1 MSSSNCAPSQ
11 LTDADLIAHVETLA
25 HRERTATVDLIASL
39 AEFDARSLYLGQG
52 CSSLFIY
59 CTEVLHLSEHAAYG
73 RIAAARTVRRFPLV
87 LELLRD
93 GDITLTTVGLLGPHL
108 RSENHVE
115 LLAAARHKSK
125 REVELLVAA
134 IRPQPPAEA
143 TIRRLPHA
151 RIVDA
156 LRRAEA
162 YFTDPRIWEVAGPD
176 GVAGAGEIIDSFA
189 GNDPVQSHR
198 GPSTG
203 SRGDTVASAANDR
216 AVGRERSNSGTQDAA
231 PEHAASNGEPY
242 RFAGADPA
250 DSQTA
255 DGDRTRDPSA
265 GSSNGSRAFVAPE
278 SPERYRIQFTA
289 SQQTYDKLRR
299 AQDLLRHVIPDGNP
313 SEVLER
319 ALTLLVEHLERT
331 RLAATKQPRQVP
343 AEVTAPGRA
352 RRIPA
357 TVKRQVWARDG
368 GRCAFVGAR
377 GRCTARGF
385 LEFHH
390 VVPYAAG
397 GEASVENIQLRCR
410 AHNAYEARQYYGPER
425 AAARR
430 RDGRADNPQA
440 PSARQS
446 KLPASTPSN
455 RPARPPSKPPPR

>member
-1 MSSSNCAPSQ
+1 MCPSNPAPAQ

-73 RIAAARTVRRFPLV
+73 RIAAARTARRFPLV
-87 LELLRD
+87 LDLLRD

-134 IRPQPPAEA
+134 IRPQPAVEA

-151 RIVDA
+151 TIVDA

-162 YFTDPRIWEVAGPD
+162 YFTDPRTWEVGRAD
-176 GVAGAGEIIDSFA
+176 GVAGAGEVISAFA
-189 GNDPVQSHR
+189 GNDRVQSHR
-198 GPSTG
+198 GPSTA
-203 SRGDTVASAANDR
+203 SRGDTVSIAANDR
-216 AVGRERSNSGTQDAA
+216 AVGRESSESGTQDAA
-231 PEHAASNGEPY
+231 PEHAASNGGPY
-242 RFAGADPA
+242 RAAGADPA
-250 DSQTA
+250 DSQTPG
-255 DGDRTRDPSA
+255 GDRTMDPSA
-265 GSSNGSRAFVAPE
+265 RSSNGSRAFVVPE
-278 SPERYRIQFTA
+278 SLERYRIQFTA

-319 ALTLLVEHLERT
+319 ALTLLVDHLERT
-331 RLAATKQPRQVP
+331 RLAATKQPRQGPAKVP
-343 AEVTAPGRA
+343 APGRA

-357 TVKRQVWARDG
+357 TVRRQVWARDG

-397 GEASVENIQLRCR
+397 GAASVENIQLRCR

-430 RDGRADNPQA
+430 DVRADSPQA

-446 KLPASTPSN
+446 KLPASRRSD
-455 RPARPPSKPPPR
+455 RPAKPPSKPPPR